1 MPINRLVRDV
11 MVPIEEYPVV
21 DENATIM
28 EAART
33 LREFFH
39 QKDGTWYGFQSLLV
53 LNKKGE
59 LVGLI
64 TLKSFLYALQMRDF
78 LEHMLKGDPEGLFF
92 TPHLFGDFNV
102 QKIMRPID
110 LITIQEDAPLMEALL
125 VIVKK
130 NINSLPVLAGSK
142 PVGIVRTIDLFWLVG
157 ELME

>member
-1 MPINRLVRDV
+1 MPLIRRVRDI

-21 DENATIM
+21 EESATIM
-28 EAART
+28 DAAKK

-64 TLKSFLYALQMRDF
+64 TLKSFLLALQVRDF

-92 TPHLFGDFNV
+92 TPRLHGEFNV

-110 LITIQEDAPLMEALL
+110 LITIQEDAPLSEALS
-125 VIVKK
+125 VIVRK
-130 NINSLPVLAGSK
+130 NINSLPVLAGSR

-157 ELME
+157 ELLD